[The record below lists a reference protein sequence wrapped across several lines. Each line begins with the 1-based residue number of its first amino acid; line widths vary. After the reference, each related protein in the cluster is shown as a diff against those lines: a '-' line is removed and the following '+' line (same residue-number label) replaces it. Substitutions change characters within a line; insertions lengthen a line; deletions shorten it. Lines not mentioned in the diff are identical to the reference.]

1 MTCNSQTG
9 VTPSTA
15 KRYKIDA
22 FITGSPNRSNMVDLG
37 LMNRVSSSLMDE
49 SAPGAGSRGGIP
61 PADRNQQNNQGGIIP
76 NIDYFSFKYNIFK
89 LRLVKRTIITIPQEQ
104 FPLSTNLTN
113 KMSYR
118 LLNNWCLSAI
128 LRTFTSFTSP
138 TAAKI
143 KVKTNALLAQ
153 DFPYMRLGKLRMRI
167 SNFIPVINSINPTGQ
182 TTLNTINP
190 APWMCIAMDT
200 RGAYRSVGL
209 GNSTNRTDQWLDMIS
224 QNSCT
229 IPGQN
234 WCSQW
239 SHVETLQM
247 GQTWNYEQSY
257 GQDPE
262 RWFINPIKQDSTFVT
277 GNAPTTFFY
286 YPSNIYSKDSWFL
299 PYYPGNDTTTN
310 YRPAAN
316 LPPIAVY
323 IPHIGG
329 LDQADNSPQ
338 ISGSATLEVSQT
350 FYFASYMEPFAD
362 WDKGNINE
370 SLNKLQ
376 MQYSVFAT
384 KTGVTF
390 NNPIGNITD

>member
-1 MTCNSQTG
+1 MCSWRTDATQL
-9 VTPSTA
+9 TA
-15 KRYKIDA
+15 KRSRIGAYTTDSSK
-22 FITGSPNRSNMVDLG
+22 PSNMADLLG
-37 LMNRVSSSLMDE
+37 IMQPTISSSSMDI
-49 SAPGAGSRGGIP
+49 SVQRDGRSGGIP
-61 PADRNQQNNQGGIIP
+61 PAERTSQNNQGGIIP
-76 NIDYFSFKYNIFK
+76 NIDYFSFEYNVFK

-104 FPLSTNLTN
+104 FPLTTNLQN
-113 KMSYR
+113 KLSYR

-128 LRTFTSFTSP
+128 LRTFTSFSSS
-138 TAAKI
+138 TAATI
-143 KVKTNALLAQ
+143 KVKTNALMAAQ
-153 DFPYMRLGKLRMRI
+153 FPYMRIGKLRMRI

-200 RGAYRSVGL
+200 KGAYRSVGL
-209 GNSTNRTDQWLDMIS
+209 GPQSNRTDQWLDMIS
-224 QNSCT
+224 QNSCL

-247 GQTWNYEQSY
+247 GQVWNYEQSY
-257 GQDPE
+257 PIDNE
-262 RWFINPIKQDSTFVT
+262 RWFVNPISQDATYVSSST
-277 GNAPTTFFY
+277 PTTFFY
-286 YPSNIYSKDSWFL
+286 YPSNIYSSDSWFL
-299 PYYPGNDTTTN
+299 PYYPSNDTKTN
-310 YRPAAN
+310 YRPAEN
-316 LPPIAVY
+316 LSPIAVY

-362 WDKGNINE
+362 WDKGSINE
-370 SLNKLQ
+370 NMNKVQL
-376 MQYSVFAT
+376 QYSVFAT

-390 NNPIGNITD
+390 NNPIGNL